1 MDYSFNL
8 FINVNTRFWSWIH
21 GYGSAM
27 PWKTVK
33 LQIPQLS
40 SYLQKHLTFDS
51 GEVHHRRRLK
61 QQGQYRVSF
70 ISAIK
75 CHLSD
80 FINYPATHLVW
91 GLDYKSTNHLKFFT
105 YIFICTKNRPA
116 NLWLQ
121 CHLLSGLQK
130 SGLCFVL

>member
-1 MDYSFNL
+1 
-8 FINVNTRFWSWIH
+8 
-21 GYGSAM
+21 M
-27 PWKTVK
+27 PWNTVK

-40 SYLQKHLTFDS
+40 SYLQKRLTFDS

-91 GLDYKSTNHLKFFT
+91 GLDYKSTNHLKFFIHIHMYEKQASKFVT
-105 YIFICTKNRPA
+105 LVSSAFRFSKKWIVLFCPIKSSLSLPLAVLFTK
-116 NLWLQ
+116 
-121 CHLLSGLQK
+121 H
-130 SGLCFVL
+130 LCFTSSNLT